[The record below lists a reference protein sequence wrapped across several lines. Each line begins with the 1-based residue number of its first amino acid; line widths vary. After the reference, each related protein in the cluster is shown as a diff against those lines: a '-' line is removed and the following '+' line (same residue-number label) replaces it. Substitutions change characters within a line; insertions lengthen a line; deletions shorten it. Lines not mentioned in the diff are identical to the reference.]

1 MKRNNSNYKPIYKEW
16 YFWVLIILL
25 IIVLSVLYSQL
36 NTDETSSN
44 VLQRN
49 QQNIL
54 EVKNENNA
62 SSTTNITQNN
72 ATEKE
77 NNVSKVPIEYQNAL
91 TKAKIYS
98 DTMYMSKQK
107 IYDQLVSEYGEQ
119 FTKEAAQY
127 AIDNLKTNY
136 KRNALEKAKTY
147 QKTMSM
153 SKNAIYDQLISKY
166 GEEFTKEEAQYAID
180 NLDN

>member
-1 MKRNNSNYKPIYKEW
+1 M
-16 YFWVLIILL
+16 L

-36 NTDETSSN
+36 DTKETSNN

-54 EVKNENNA
+54 EVEDKDNIN
-62 SSTTNITQNN
+62 STINIAQEDT
-72 ATEKE
+72 TEKE
-77 NNVSKVPIEYQNAL
+77 DNISNVPMEYQNAL
-91 TKAKIYS
+91 AKAKIYS

-119 FTKEAAQY
+119 FTEEAAQY
-127 AIDNLKTNY
+127 AIDNLKTDY

-147 QKTMSM
+147 QKTMHM
-153 SKNAIYDQLISKY
+153 SKNAIYDQLISEY
-166 GEEFTKEEAQYAID
+166 GESFTKEEAQYAID
-180 NLDN
+180 NLED